1 MSASAMNITGMI
13 TPVRRAAAGI
23 TPEFYFQKAIDNSR
37 LVRVADPRRRR
48 EIRVFSASVAA
59 LFVVMMFYAWQHF
72 RALEYGYQIE
82 AQKIERERLIVEEAG
97 LRDPGRIDLMARQL
111 GLESPHPGQ
120 VMQLEPDMSGV
131 PVVAQAS
138 TFAVISAQ

>member
-1 MSASAMNITGMI
+1 MSGSALNITGMS
-13 TPVRRAAAGI
+13 TPVRRAAAWI

-82 AQKIERERLIVEEAG
+82 AQKIERERLIEANRALKLEEAG
-97 LRDPGRIDLMARQL
+97 LRDPGRIDLMAREV
-111 GLESPHPGQ
+111 GVGFPHPRQG
-120 VMQLEPDMSGV
+120 MEPQPGMSRV
-131 PVVAQAS
+131 PVLG
-138 TFAVISAQ
+138 

>member
-1 MSASAMNITGMI
+1 MNMKGMMAA
-13 TPVRRAAAGI
+13 VRRASGGI
-23 TPEFYFQKAIDNSR
+23 APEFYFQKAIDNSR

-82 AQKIERERLIVEEAG
+82 AQKIERERLIEANRALKLEEAG
-97 LRDPGRIDLMARQL
+97 IRDPGRNPLL
-111 GLESPHPGQ
+111 GR
-120 VMQLEPDMSGV
+120 
-131 PVVAQAS
+131 PVVLVTSRPRTLFSHQTPAS
-138 TFAVISAQ
+138 PRLSLRYTP

>member
-1 MSASAMNITGMI
+1 MSASALNITGMI

-59 LFVVMMFYAWQHF
+59 LFGVMMFYAWQHF
-72 RALEYGYQIE
+72 RALEYGYTIE
-82 AQKIERERLIVEEAG
+82 AQKIEREVLIEGDRAPKLEGGRLAE
-97 LRDPGRIDLMARQL
+97 PGTNEFMR
-111 GLESPHPGQ
+111 
-120 VMQLEPDMSGV
+120 
-131 PVVAQAS
+131 
-138 TFAVISAQ
+138 

>member
-1 MSASAMNITGMI
+1 MSAGAMKITGMMRA
-13 TPVRRAAAGI
+13 VGRAAAGI

-82 AQKIERERLIVEEAG
+82 AQKIERERLIEANRALKLEEAG
-97 LRDPGRIDLMARQL
+97 VG
-111 GLESPHPGQ
+111 G
-120 VMQLEPDMSGV
+120 SGTIH
-131 PVVAQAS
+131 A
-138 TFAVISAQ
+138 T